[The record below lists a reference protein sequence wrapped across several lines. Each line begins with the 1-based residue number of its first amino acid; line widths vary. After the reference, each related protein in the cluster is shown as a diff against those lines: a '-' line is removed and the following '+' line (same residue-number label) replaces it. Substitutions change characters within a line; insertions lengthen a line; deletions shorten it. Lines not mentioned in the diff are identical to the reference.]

1 MTVRASPRRLVVAAT
16 ALLAVVATGCAASKP
31 ERTPADS
38 PTPTSSPASDAAREA
53 RVGPTQRLTFVPT
66 RLALDGVAAATTVE
80 RVDTLPSGVLGL
92 PANSDHVGWWE
103 SGALAGEV
111 YGTVVIAGHVDSAT
125 QGLGFFAHLLA
136 IEVGQE
142 VTLSGSGAR
151 QRYRVRAVH
160 DVPKA
165 ELAVNA
171 DAFAGDVRGRLLMVT
186 CSGAFDRRTSSYA
199 QNRLVY
205 ADPIGIAER
214 AAG

>member
-1 MTVRASPRRLVVAAT
+1 MTVRRPRTVVAAA
-16 ALLAVVATGCAASKP
+16 ALLAAVSTGCAASEP
-31 ERTPADS
+31 EGSPADS
-38 PTPTSSPASDAAREA
+38 PTPASTPAPDTAREA

-66 RLALDGVAAATTVE
+66 RLTLDRVAAATTVE

-92 PANSDHVGWWE
+92 PENSDHVGWWE
-103 SGALAGEV
+103 SGALAGEI

-171 DAFAGDVRGRLLMVT
+171 DTFAADVRGRLLMVT
-186 CSGAFDRRTSSYA
+186 CSGAFDRRTDSYA

-205 ADPIGIAER
+205 ADPIGTAER